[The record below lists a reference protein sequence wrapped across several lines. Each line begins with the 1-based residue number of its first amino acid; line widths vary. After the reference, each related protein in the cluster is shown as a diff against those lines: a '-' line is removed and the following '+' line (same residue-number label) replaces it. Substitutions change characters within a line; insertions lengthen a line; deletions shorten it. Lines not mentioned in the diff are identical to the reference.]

1 MDNKKLLPLCFF
13 LLLVFINKKNTYGF
27 LLLISSI
34 VLYFKIPKLAL
45 LSLIFWVI
53 VVLRSNY
60 NEYFTTI
67 SPPSSTT
74 EPPSSTTEPVSL
86 SDGNKVRLFAHFKND
101 SFKNTYNLEKNNTFN
116 DLKRLFGNS
125 NKKDLGLYVPALNI
139 ISEDGDEI
147 IHIIDNANLTFNSW
161 NQFATNEN
169 ERARDTVD
177 TFNGDEARTDTDKKM
192 ELRVKFPLPTIQNN
206 INIIFV
212 KLADIDRLI
221 YLFKNLTLVFDNES
235 IRNIITLKKIET
247 PYDLAFITGQ
257 HFEQDGILATINQPS
272 LKNLRNFGFIFRI
285 PGFEEN
291 RTIQLIKQ
299 NPDMEITSKEK
310 TIEYLETKFESL
322 NAYEK
327 EGLNFY
333 KGVRTINPK
342 YYDILDLLEINTLYS
357 VETIKEIVNNESYS
371 DIEIKKNLNYIALIF
386 SIKNILTNVEL
397 SDQTDSW
404 KLRVLKRIAE
414 EYSTLFENDDEIFNQ
429 FELKSRITNKLYDKK
444 IELDRSFDLDIDL
457 INLSNKLNQTKKF
470 TNKDYEVEIEKQ
482 KSVEFERIQKLNNA
496 VNIYEQQKNVNS
508 EMIEIDKI
516 ERMLSHVGLD
526 IINDLTELFTNYED
540 ESFSNYIENKGIDDD
555 EPNKLMLH
563 KYIYTFKQIVII
575 LTKQG
580 RMFYVGILL
589 FIVAI
594 LVYFIESSK

>member
-1 MDNKKLLPLCFF
+1 MNNEKLLPICFF
-13 LLLVFINKKNTYGF
+13 LLLVFINKKNIYGF
-27 LLLISSI
+27 LLLLSSV
-34 VLYFKIPKLAL
+34 VLYFKNPKLAII
-45 LSLIFWVI
+45 SLFVWTILI
-53 VVLRSNY
+53 LKSNY
-60 NEYFTTI
+60 NEYFTTTMAP
-67 SPPSSTT
+67 STSTSLPSSNTV
-74 EPPSSTTEPVSL
+74 STR
-86 SDGNKVRLFAHFKND
+86 NKVRLFAHFKND
-101 SFKNTYNLEKNNTFN
+101 SFKSTYNLEMNNTFN

-125 NKKDLGLYVPALNI
+125 NNKDLGIYAPALNI
-139 ISEDGDEI
+139 VSENGDTF
-147 IHIIDNANLTFNSW
+147 IHIIDNVNLTFNSW
-161 NQFATNEN
+161 NQFAINEN
-169 ERARDTVD
+169 KQAQDHVANMED
-177 TFNGDEARTDTDKKM
+177 GELDEADKKM
-192 ELRVKFPLPTIQNN
+192 QLRVKFPLPIIEDN

-212 KLADIDRLI
+212 KLANVDKLI
-221 YLFKNLTLVFDNES
+221 YLFKNLTLVFDNQS
-235 IRNIITLKKIET
+235 ILNILSLKKIET

-257 HFEQDGILATINQPS
+257 HFEKDGILSTINQPS

-291 RTIQLIKQ
+291 RTIQLIKK

-310 TIEYLETKFESL
+310 TIEYLDTKLKSL
-322 NAYEK
+322 NGYEK

-333 KGVRTINPK
+333 KGIRKINSK
-342 YYDILDLLEINTLYS
+342 YYDILDLLEINKLYGVES
-357 VETIKEIVNNESYS
+357 VKEIVNNESYS
-371 DIEIKKNLNYIALIF
+371 NIEVKKNLNYIALIF

-397 SDQTDSW
+397 SDKTDSW

-444 IELDRSFDLDIDL
+444 IELDKSFDLDIDI

-470 TNKDYEVEIEKQ
+470 KNKNYEVEIEKQ
-482 KSVEFERIQKLNNA
+482 KTLEFEKIQKLNNS
-496 VNIYEQQKNVNS
+496 VNIYEQQKNINN

-526 IINDLTELFTNYED
+526 IVNELTDLFTNYED
-540 ESFSNYIENKGIDDD
+540 ERFANYIDNKGIDDN

-575 LTKQG
+575 LTKEG
-580 RMFYVGILL
+580 RMFYVGILI

>member
-1 MDNKKLLPLCFF
+1 MNNQKLLPMCFF

-27 LLLISSI
+27 LLLLSSV
-34 VLYFKIPKLAL
+34 VLYFKNPKLAL
-45 LSLIFWVI
+45 ISLFLWTILI
-53 VVLRSNY
+53 LKSNY
-60 NEYFTTI
+60 NEYFTTTTS
-67 SPPSSTT
+67 SPSALTTVSPQQWTSSDD
-74 EPPSSTTEPVSL
+74 E
-86 SDGNKVRLFAHFKND
+86 NKVRLFAHFKND
-101 SFKNTYNLEKNNTFN
+101 SLKNTYNLEMNNTFN

-125 NKKDLGLYVPALNI
+125 NNKDLSVYAPSLNI
-139 ISEDGDEI
+139 ISENGDAI
-147 IHIIDNANLTFNSW
+147 IHIIDNDNLTFNSW
-161 NQFATNEN
+161 NEFAKNEN
-169 ERARDTVD
+169 KQAQEHVAN
-177 TFNGDEARTDTDKKM
+177 FGDSELNDTDKKM
-192 ELRVKFPLPTIQNN
+192 QLRVKFPLPLIKDNL
-206 INIIFV
+206 NIIFV
-212 KLADIDRLI
+212 KLTNVDKLI
-221 YLFKNLTLVFDNES
+221 YLFKNLTLVFDNQS
-235 IRNIITLKKIET
+235 ILNILSLKKIDN

-257 HFEQDGILATINQPS
+257 HFEKDGILSTINQPS

-291 RTIQLIKQ
+291 RTIQLIKK

-310 TIEYLETKFESL
+310 TIEYLETKLKFL

-333 KGVRTINPK
+333 KGIRKINSK
-342 YYDILDLLEINTLYS
+342 YYDILDLLEINKLYGVES
-357 VETIKEIVNNESYS
+357 VKEIVNNDLYS

-397 SDQTDSW
+397 SDKTDSW

-429 FELKSRITNKLYDKK
+429 FELKARITNKLYDKK
-444 IELDRSFDLDIDL
+444 IELDKSFDLDIDI

-470 TNKDYEVEIEKQ
+470 KNKNYEAEIEKQ
-482 KSVEFERIQKLNNA
+482 KSVEYETIQKLNNS
-496 VNIYEQQKNVNS
+496 VNTYEQQRNVNS
-508 EMIEIDKI
+508 EMIELDKI
-516 ERMLSHVGLD
+516 ERMLSHVCLD
-526 IINDLTELFTNYED
+526 IVNELTDLFTNYED
-540 ESFSNYIENKGIDDD
+540 ETFANYIGNKGIDDD

-575 LTKQG
+575 LTKEG
-580 RMFYVGILL
+580 RMFYVGILI